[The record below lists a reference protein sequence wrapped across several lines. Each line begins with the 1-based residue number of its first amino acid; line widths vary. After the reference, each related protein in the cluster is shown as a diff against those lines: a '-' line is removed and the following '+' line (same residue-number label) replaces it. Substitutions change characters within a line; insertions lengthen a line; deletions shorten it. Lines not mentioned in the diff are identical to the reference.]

1 MKKNK
6 KSINFIKAILGI
18 SALCV
23 IALPASSAP
32 DLGNINPTSI
42 IQDVNSN
49 YTHDINSIRDRQYQ
63 QELKKITKGM
73 NKNASTRIIRL
84 KKTRL

>member
-1 MKKNK
+1 MKRTK
-6 KSINFIKAILGI
+6 KYKLYKSNTGI

-63 QELKKITKGM
+63 QELK
-73 NKNASTRIIRL
+73 RRL
-84 KKTRL
+84 PKV